1 MSLQQN
7 AEFRR
12 SPNQGTKSGHVL
24 ESVKRVARTL
34 ALTLLIVVSLLT
46 FPSMVPWMIAF
57 WLVVHTAAVCRGRP
71 GWLPLLVLVGVLI
84 AKQIYW
90 APSIIA
96 FVVVALLDAVF
107 LWAGDFR
114 WSAPKR
120 LMWMGLFCVWIAW
133 TAVIIEWHA
142 IAHCSYSVKMD
153 SNPIVVCVG
162 NSLTSG
168 LLPDR
173 GYPDQLRK
181 MIRLPVVN
189 LGQSGITTEGGL
201 DMLPRLKKANPRV
214 VVIEL
219 GGHDFLKGWDRDTT
233 KANLEKLIA
242 ACRQMGAEVVLME
255 IPRGFMTDP
264 FGGLEREIAYETDVE
279 LIPDSG
285 IRRLVLFSPI
295 SPPGMWMRSHRLS
308 DDGIHSNAR
317 GSQLLARYV
326 AASLERLCGNRL
338 RRDTNG
344 H

>member
-1 MSLQQN
+1 MHVQQN

-12 SPNQGTKSGHVL
+12 SADQRTKSSHVL
-24 ESVKRVARTL
+24 ETVKRVARTL
-34 ALTLLIVVSLLT
+34 AFTVLIVTSLLT
-46 FPSMVPWMIAF
+46 FPSVVPWMIAF

-71 GWLPLLVLVGVLI
+71 GWLPLLVIVGVLI
-84 AKQIYW
+84 AKQIFW
-90 APSIIA
+90 APSVIVFA
-96 FVVVALLDAVF
+96 GVALLDAVL
-107 LWAGDFR
+107 LWTRSFR
-114 WSAPKR
+114 GAAPK
-120 LMWMGLFCVWIAW
+120 GLIWTGLLCVWIAW
-133 TAVIIEWHA
+133 TAVTIEWHA
-142 IAHCSYSVKMD
+142 IAHCSHSVKMD
-153 SNPIVVCVG
+153 PNRAVVCVG

-219 GGHDFLKGWDRDTT
+219 GGHDFLKGRDRRTT

-242 ACRQMGAEVVLME
+242 ACRQMGAEVILME

-264 FGGLEREIAYETDVE
+264 FRGLEREIAYETDVE

-295 SPPGMWMRSHRLS
+295 SPPGMWMRAYRLS

-317 GSQLLARYV
+317 GSEVLARYAV
-326 AASLERLCGNRL
+326 ASLERLFGDCV

>member
-1 MSLQQN
+1 
-7 AEFRR
+7 
-12 SPNQGTKSGHVL
+12 VL
-24 ESVKRVARTL
+24 ASVKRVARTL

-57 WLVVHTAAVCRGRP
+57 WLVVHTVAVCHGKP
-71 GWLPLLVLVGVLI
+71 GSLPLLVLVGVLI

-96 FVVVALLDAVF
+96 FVVVALLDTVF
-107 LWAGDFR
+107 LWAGGFR
-114 WSAPKR
+114 RSAPSR
-120 LMWMGLFCVWIAW
+120 LMWMGLCCVWTAW
-133 TAVIIEWHA
+133 TCVIIEWHA
-142 IAHCSYSVKMD
+142 IAHCSHSIRMD
-153 SNPIVVCVG
+153 PNQVVACVG

-168 LLPDR
+168 LLPDH

-201 DMLPRLKKANPRV
+201 DMLPRLKRAHPRV

-242 ACRQMGAEVVLME
+242 ACRQMGAEVILME

-295 SPPGMWMRSHRLS
+295 SPPGMWMHAHRLS

-326 AASLERLCGNRL
+326 AAGLERLCGDYL
-338 RRDTNG
+338 RRDTNR